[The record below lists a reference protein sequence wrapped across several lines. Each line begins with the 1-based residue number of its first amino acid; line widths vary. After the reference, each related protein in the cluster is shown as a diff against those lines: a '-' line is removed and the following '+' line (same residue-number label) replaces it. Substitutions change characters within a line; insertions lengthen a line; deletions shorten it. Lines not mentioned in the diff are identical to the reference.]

1 MTRQLTSHTKK
12 ACVLLLSAWICLC
25 LPPSMGYA
33 AEPPV
38 QNKPLMQAEEI
49 TENLVDSFVHKDFK
63 TATKQVT
70 AIRKQF
76 HEMHKQL
83 ANRPFNERKERE
95 LAMMHAWVRVIAVA
109 IRNRSSIG
117 GAIAA
122 NQLSAALMRN
132 QDFPDTVKSSIAW
145 LDYLGREIV
154 LLNME
159 DPKANANLLAIR
171 RNEISSTWK
180 HLRNLLLKDFRNKA
194 VTMNVDHLVDH
205 LETNLDPASQIADG
219 KSLHDWVEKLE
230 ELPDPEKR

>member
-1 MTRQLTSHTKK
+1 MTRQLTAYMKRTG
-12 ACVLLLSAWICLC
+12 VLLLSAWICLC
-25 LPPSMGYA
+25 LQFSMGYA
-33 AEPPV
+33 AEPLV
-38 QNKPLMQAEEI
+38 QNTPIMQAEEI

-63 TATKQVT
+63 TAAKQVS

-76 HEMHKQL
+76 REMHKQL
-83 ANRPFNERKERE
+83 AHSPFNERRERE

-122 NQLSAALMRN
+122 NQLTAALMRN

-171 RNEISSTWK
+171 RNEISSTWN
-180 HLRNLLLKDFRNKA
+180 HLRNLLLKDFRNKT
-194 VTMNVDHLVDH
+194 VTMSVDHLVEH
-205 LETNLDPASQIADG
+205 LDTHLDPANQIADG
-219 KSLHDWVEKLE
+219 KSLNAWVEKLE
-230 ELPDPEKR
+230 QLPDPQKR

>member
-1 MTRQLTSHTKK
+1 MTRQSTAYMKRTG
-12 ACVLLLSAWICLC
+12 VLLLLAWICLC
-25 LPPSMGYA
+25 FQPSMGYA
-33 AEPPV
+33 AEPSA
-38 QNKPLMQAEEI
+38 QNTPLMQAEEI

-63 TATKQVT
+63 TAAKQVT
-70 AIRKQF
+70 TIRKQF

-83 ANRPFNERKERE
+83 AHKPFNERKERE

-122 NQLSAALMRN
+122 NQLTAALMRN
-132 QDFPDTVKSSIAW
+132 RDFPDTVKSSIAW

-171 RNEISSTWK
+171 RNEISSTWN
-180 HLRNLLLKDFRNKA
+180 HLRNLLLRDFRNKA
-194 VTMNVDHLVDH
+194 VTMNVDHLVEH
-205 LETNLDPASQIADG
+205 LDTHLDPASQIADG
-219 KSLHDWVEKLE
+219 KKLNDWVEKLE
-230 ELPDPEKR
+230 QLPDPQKQ